1 MSWIFLFIA
10 GIFEVFWAT
19 TMKLSNGFTNLK
31 FSLFTLLGMVISFL
45 FLSFAIKQIQLSIA
59 YPVWTGIG
67 AIGSILVGFFLFKDS
82 INPITCLFIA
92 LLIIGIVGIKITSG
106 H

>member
-1 MSWIFLFIA
+1 MNWIYLFIA

-19 TMKLSNGFTNLK
+19 TMKLSHGFTNLK
-31 FSLFTLLGMVISFL
+31 FSILTIVGMVISFL
-45 FLSFAIKQIQLSIA
+45 FLSLAIKQIQLSIA

-67 AIGSILVGFFLFKDS
+67 AIGSILVGVVLFKDS
-82 INPITCLFIA
+82 INPLTWLFIT
-92 LLIIGIVGIKITSG
+92 LLVIGIIGIKITSG

>member
-1 MSWIFLFIA
+1 MSWIYLFIA

-19 TMKLSNGFTNLK
+19 TMKMSNGFTNLK
-31 FSLFTLLGMVISFL
+31 FSLLTILGMMISFL

-67 AIGSILVGFFLFKDS
+67 AIGSILVGVLLFKDS
-82 INPITCLFIA
+82 VNPVTWIFII
-92 LLIIGIVGIKITSG
+92 LLIIGIIGIKVTSG